1 MKNFPHQ
8 HNQFD
13 KLRNALKVIHDLQ
26 AAGKDAS
33 DDGTLGDALALN
45 ETHRFRGLNYDTKQ
59 GLKRRIRNHLQSEH
73 AKPASKQGS
82 RTAARENRK
91 TLRHLG
97 WIASGSTNVT
107 SNGAALLQTR
117 PNSSAELA
125 LIQPAVASIEVT
137 DTQGRTS
144 HPIVVLLRLVDN
156 VAFTSTDGLELAL
169 EAETDTEN
177 EFQRIVQLAKLNSDD
192 RRKRL
197 LNLGATEHKIANA
210 RKILPKFAE
219 NAKLIARASNG
230 TFVLT
235 NDGAKAIGTLAAPTN
250 KVKRTRTKRPP
261 RRRKKDINFTD
272 NPSTL
277 GRSRSTSEQPQQVAS
292 PEDQQ
297 AAKDLIEERTERHQQ
312 LVRATARAC
321 RPGQFSENQF
331 SYDLLVDLGT
341 PGPIDLIE
349 AKSIDNDAQKQ
360 IRNAVGQLLYYEHFI
375 VRPTYPTR
383 DIVKTV
389 TVDKDVDSELAGFLE
404 SLDIGLVFVDRADLH
419 IRNTLAANTS
429 PRLFRPSS

>member
-13 KLRNALKVIHDLQ
+13 KLRKALKVIRDLQ
-26 AAGKDAS
+26 AAGKDAN

-45 ETHRFRGLNYDTKQ
+45 EIHRFRGLDYDTTQ
-59 GLKRRIRNHLQSEH
+59 GLKRRIRIHLQKEH
-73 AKPASKQGS
+73 KKPTSKQGS

-97 WIASGSTNVT
+97 WITSGNASIT
-107 SNGAALLQTR
+107 SDGAALLRTR

-125 LIQPAVASIEVT
+125 LIQPAVTSIQVT
-137 DTQGRTS
+137 DAQGRNS
-144 HPIVVLLRLVDN
+144 HPIVILLRLVDT
-156 VAFTSTDGLELAL
+156 VAFTSTDGMELAL
-169 EAETDTEN
+169 EAATDTEI
-177 EFQRIVQLAKLNSDD
+177 EFERVVKLAKLDSDE

-197 LNLGATEHKIANA
+197 LDLGATEHKIANA
-210 RKILPKFAE
+210 RKILPKYAE
-219 NAKLIARASNG
+219 NTNLIVRTSNG

-235 NDGAKAIGTLAAPTN
+235 NDGANAIGGFAAPTN
-250 KVKRTRTKRPP
+250 RVVTTRTKRP
-261 RRRKKDINFTD
+261 RRRLKKNINFTD

-277 GRSRSTSEQPQQVAS
+277 GRSRSPSDEPQRATS
-292 PEDQQ
+292 PEDQE
-297 AAKDLIEERTERHQQ
+297 AAKDLTEERTERHQQ

-321 RPGQFSENQF
+321 RPGKFSEDQF

-349 AKSIDNDAQKQ
+349 AKSIDNDAHKQ

-375 VRPTYPTR
+375 VRPTFPTR
-383 DIVKTV
+383 QIVKTV
-389 TVDKDVDSELAGFLE
+389 TVDKDVDNELAGFLE
-404 SLDIGLVFVDRADLH
+404 ALDIGLVFVDGVSLH
-419 IRNTLAANTS
+419 LRNDPAANTS